1 MMKKTFTWSVSNGFA
16 VLLLTV
22 GTILAITTLGISFGS
37 PISVD
42 AMVTA
47 AALWLAGVVFLHP
60 APVRILIPVITLVSL
75 SLGYATYFSTS
86 GSWLLAILATIITAG
101 IISYGFSLRKT
112 IRQHHSHWYD

>member
-22 GTILAITTLGISFGS
+22 GTILAIITLGISFGS

-47 AALWLAGVVFLHP
+47 AASRCRLLTSSPCENSNSRHHISQSQPWLRH
-60 APVRILIPVITLVSL
+60 
-75 SLGYATYFSTS
+75 
-86 GSWLLAILATIITAG
+86 LL
-101 IISYGFSLRKT
+101 
-112 IRQHHSHWYD
+112 

>member
-22 GTILAITTLGISFGS
+22 GTILAIITLGISFGS

-47 AALWLAGVVFLHP
+47 AALASRCRLL
-60 APVRILIPVITLVSL
+60 
-75 SLGYATYFSTS
+75 TS
-86 GSWLLAILATIITAG
+86 SPCENSNSRHHISQSQSWLRHLL
-101 IISYGFSLRKT
+101 
-112 IRQHHSHWYD
+112 